1 MKADRRLSGEPV
13 RTLFLGS
20 GAFAVPIL
28 DALVAAPEVRLV
40 GVVAAPD
47 RPSGRRAELT
57 PVPVARRARELD
69 LPLLQ
74 PARLRAPDAVAEVA
88 ALQPELGVLADY
100 GQIVPSSI
108 LTIPAHGILNVHPS
122 ALPRY
127 RGAAPIPATIVAG
140 DPIGAVTLI
149 RMDEGLD
156 TGPILLQ
163 ETLAISPDDTCGT
176 LHDRLGAL
184 GAKLLVQALA
194 SNPAPRPQDCAAA
207 TYAAR
212 IGKDEAGIDW
222 RRPAVE
228 IERQVRAFDPAPGAQ
243 TQCDGVT
250 LKIWH
255 ARVEPGAAGAAGIVS
270 AAGADGIVVAC
281 GGGAL
286 RITELQRAGGKRLPA
301 QAFLSGFKLERGAR
315 LGAADG

>member
-1 MKADRRLSGEPV
+1 MKLVFAGTPEFAAVSLQALLRARHEVTLVLTQPDRPAGRGLKPQPSAVKRLALERGLGILQPA
-13 RTLFLGS
+13 TLKDPAAQ
-20 GAFAVPIL
+20 GAV
-28 DALVAAPEVRLV
+28 ALARPEAM
-40 GVVAAPD
+40 VVAAY
-47 RPSGRRAELT
+47 GLI
-57 PVPVARRARELD
+57 
-69 LPLLQ
+69 LPPTLLAL
-74 PARLRAPDAVAEVA
+74 PAR
-88 ALQPELGVLADY
+88 GC
-100 GQIVPSSI
+100 I
-108 LTIPAHGILNVHPS
+108 NVHAS
-122 ALPRY
+122 LLPRW
-127 RGAAPIPATIVAG
+127 RGAAPIQRALLAG
-140 DPIGAVTLI
+140 DARTGITI
-149 RMDEGLD
+149 MQMDEGLD

-243 TQCDGVT
+243 TRCDGVT